1 MGPHL
6 IVVVGL
12 IYAYISL
19 ESAVRGNTAMAI
31 IFGGYSLSNVGLWMA
46 AR

>member
-1 MGPHL
+1 MSQWL
-6 IVVVGL
+6 IIGVGL

-19 ESAVRGNTAMAI
+19 ESLVRGNAAMAI